1 MGYTLLAAVDNL
13 QVKLWHLYHQS
24 LLVLDLYLLQLNCE
38 VYFKT
43 KDMASNYE

>member
-13 QVKLWHLYHQS
+13 QVKLCHIYQS